1 MAGEYTGAI
10 QTDVPTFTLLY
21 SVDTVAR
28 RVAPPDRLAAAL
40 FVGGSKFT
48 FQRNVRIPSKVDVE
62 TGEWLGIAQATGL
75 FDKAVSSVALAWPV
89 WQGGAN
95 RNDLGEGGIT
105 FLQGIWTAL
114 SNMVDVGDWNRGE
127 IAIQDELIV
136 GELPAEHEYAGR
148 IGLVNLNDQ
157 ATGSYF
163 VVAHVQDV
171 YYNVDENGDPTTPNG
186 WVVLSNQNAGYRR
199 TLATDST
206 TVGPTTLPPTTAAPT
221 TAAPTTVA
229 PTTV

>member
-1 MAGEYTGAI
+1 MSEYTGAI

-28 RVAPPDRLAAAL
+28 RVAEPARLSAAL
-40 FVGGSKFT
+40 FTGGAKFS
-48 FQRNVRIPSKVDVE
+48 FVRNVRIPSKVDVE

-75 FDKAVSSVALAWPV
+75 FAKAASDKALAWPV

-114 SNMVDVGDWNRGE
+114 SNMVDVGDWNRGY
-127 IAIQDELIV
+127 IAPQDELIV
-136 GELPAEHEYAGR
+136 GTLPAAHTYTGR
-148 IGLVNLNDQ
+148 TGLVNLNDQ
-157 ATGSYF
+157 AAGSYF

-171 YYNVDENGDPTTPNG
+171 YWSVDENGDPTTPNG
-186 WVVLSNQNAGYRR
+186 WVVLNNQNAGYRR
-199 TLATDST
+199 TLASDST
-206 TVGPTTLPPTTAAPT
+206 TVGPTTLPPTT
-221 TAAPTTVA
+221 VA
-229 PTTV
+229 PTT